1 MVFLLNVWM
10 IGFEVFEIGFQ
21 NDFFKG

>member
-10 IGFEVFEIGFQ
+10 IGIEVSEFGFQ
-21 NDFFKG
+21 SDFFKG